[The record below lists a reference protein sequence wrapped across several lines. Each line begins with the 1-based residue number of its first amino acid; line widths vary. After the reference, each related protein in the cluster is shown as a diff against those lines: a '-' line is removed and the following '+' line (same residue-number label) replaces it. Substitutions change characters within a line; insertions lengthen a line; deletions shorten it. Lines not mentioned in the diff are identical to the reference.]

1 MDPHQWAVLRADR
14 GKKDDED
21 PEEKK
26 GGIVPQKDS
35 EEEITELAVVIKGL
49 RAVAPHH
56 HQPITRSCP
65 QTCSRK
71 STLKA
76 RWLESLP
83 RIKQESV

>member
-1 MDPHQWAVLRADR
+1 MWVATHQWAVLWADR
-14 GKKDDED
+14 GKKDDE
-21 PEEKK
+21 
-26 GGIVPQKDS
+26 DS

-49 RAVAPHH
+49 RAVAPHY
-56 HQPITRSCP
+56 HQPTTRRCP